1 MIDVFVCNV
10 CDRDGLILTREPRV
24 TIGVARTWCDAGTKL
39 HEHYLSHIK
48 WHEINTKQTRLE
60 S

>member
-48 WHEINTKQTRLE
+48 
-60 S
+60 